1 MARRARRAPYRYRRE
16 TPLMKYTFD
25 SWTNETISV
34 SVALARKVVPVCRNI
49 VRSCSDRVR

>member
-16 TPLMKYTFD
+16 THLMKYTFG
-25 SWTNETISV
+25 SWIKETISV
-34 SVALARKVVPVCRNI
+34 RVARARKVVPVCQTV